1 MAQREEIL
9 EEDRYRA
16 QFYRLLSRLLARVP
30 DDDLLTQL
38 RGLRGD
44 DTPIGRALDALAT
57 AAQSATPA
65 STADEYQNLFIGIGR
80 GELVPFASFYLTGFL
95 NEKPL
100 ARLRQDMAAHGVER
114 AEGVSEPED
123 HIASVFE
130 IMAGFILGDFEAP
143 MPIAQQS
150 EFFDRH
156 IGSWAPRFFADLE
169 QAKSAHFYAAVG
181 ALGSAFLEIET
192 TAFQM
197 AA

>member
-16 QFYRLLSRLLARVP
+16 QFYRLLSRLLARAP
-30 DDDLLTQL
+30 DRELLTQL
-38 RGLRGD
+38 SGLEGD
-44 DTPIGRALDALAT
+44 DSAIGQALDALA
-57 AAQSATPA
+57 AAARAATPE
-65 STADEYQNLFIGIGR
+65 STADEFQNLFIGIGR

-100 ARLRQDMAAHGVER
+100 ARLRQDMAGHGVAR

-123 HIASVFE
+123 HIASVCE

-143 MPIAQQS
+143 MPLAQQS

-156 IGSWAPRFFADLE
+156 IGNWAGRFFEDLE
-169 QAKSAHFYAAVG
+169 NAKSSEFYTAVG
-181 ALGSAFLEIET
+181 ALGRAFMEIET